1 MPRKGSSKPTR
12 WRYPSWQEAKCTV
25 GDEVKM
31 KRTYSILLAVS
42 LVFLLAGCKQSA
54 ASTEDQ
60 VRVAI
65 EAHLAH
71 KGTLNLQA
79 FNTVVKQVTVQGD
92 RAQAQVEFH
101 VKNGPGMMQLTYAL
115 QKTGGNWTVTESNPM
130 GADFSHPPLDPSK
143 SPAMGAPAGS
153 DPIVSDALRNFKMGG
168 APTPPNVP
176 AGHPPVGGN
185 PQSPPQ

>member
-1 MPRKGSSKPTR
+1 
-12 WRYPSWQEAKCTV
+12 V

-31 KRTYSILLAVS
+31 KRTCSILLGVS
-42 LVFLLAGCKQSA
+42 LLFLVIGCKQSA

-115 QKTGGNWTVTESNPM
+115 QKSGANWTVIESNPV
-130 GADFSHPPLDPSK
+130 GSDFSHPPLDPSK

-168 APTPPNVP
+168 TGAPPNVP
-176 AGHPPVGGN
+176 PGHPPIGGN
-185 PQSPPQ
+185 PQSTPQ

>member
-1 MPRKGSSKPTR
+1 
-12 WRYPSWQEAKCTV
+12 
-25 GDEVKM
+25 M

-42 LVFLLAGCKQSA
+42 LALLLAGCKQSA

-143 SPAMGAPAGS
+143 SPAMGAPTGAPAGS
-153 DPIVSDALRNFKMGG
+153 DSIVSDALRNFKIGG
-168 APTPPNVP
+168 SGAPPNVP
-176 AGHPPVGGN
+176 TGHPPIGGN
-185 PQSPPQ
+185 PQSTPQ

>member
-1 MPRKGSSKPTR
+1 
-12 WRYPSWQEAKCTV
+12 
-25 GDEVKM
+25 M

-71 KGTLNLQA
+71 KGTLNLQS

-115 QKTGGNWTVTESNPM
+115 ERTGGNWAVVESNPV
-130 GADFSHPPLDPSK
+130 GADFSHPSLDPPR
-143 SPAMGAPAGS
+143 SPATSTPA
-153 DPIVSDALRNFKMGG
+153 DPNSVLSDALRNFKVG
-168 APTPPNVP
+168 TPSASPNLP
-176 AGHPPVGGN
+176 PGHPPVGN
-185 PQSPPQ
+185 